1 MISTK
6 QQEKENLFKNQQ
18 LILHLYENR
27 FEMDDNTVNE
37 SVTQKGIQKAIGCNI
52 SHVSRELKKYQRKG
66 YIKWKMMRTNN
77 GGRTVKSYYLTERG
91 INYLSKIN
99 KSLKKDE

>member
-6 QQEKENLFKNQQ
+6 QQVKENLFKKQQ

-52 SHVSRELKKYQRKG
+52 SHVSRELKISEKG
-66 YIKWKMMRTNN
+66 IYK
-77 GGRTVKSYYLTERG
+77 VE
-91 INYLSKIN
+91 
-99 KSLKKDE
+99 KDASE